1 MTTVEDF
8 PGGWTSFSA
17 QPFERSGLIGF
28 GVEHASATPHMS
40 SGAKAA
46 SKMET
51 TVTRE
56 EIDAKLERTEAR
68 VQATVADLKSEF
80 SKFDSGLTSFKSD
93 LKDELRSVDKRIEQ
107 IQGQMVLMQS
117 EVAQMRHSLPSK
129 GFLVGTAISIVA
141 VMIGLAAFGA
151 SQFGNGIMAA
161 SSSVS
166 QAVNAERL
174 AQNALDV
181 STQNAEQLKLISG
194 DIRTIATRLA
204 SERTEKP
211 GLKPQ
216 Q

>member
-1 MTTVEDF
+1 MTTFEDF
-8 PGGWTSFSA
+8 PGVWPGVSA
-17 QPFERSGLIGF
+17 QPVERSGLIGF
-28 GVEHASATPHMS
+28 GVEHPSATPHMS
-40 SGAKAA
+40 SASKAA

-68 VQATVADLKSEF
+68 VQATVADLKTEF
-80 SKFDSGLTSFKSD
+80 SKFESGLTSFKSD
-93 LKDELRSVDKRIEQ
+93 LKDEFRSVDKRIEA
-107 IQGQMVLMQS
+107 MQQ
-117 EVAQMRHSLPSK
+117 EMTQMRHSLPSK

-166 QAVNAERL
+166 QAVNAEKM
-174 AQNALDV
+174 AQNALEV
-181 STQNAEQLKLISG
+181 SNQNAEQLKLISG

-211 GLKPQ
+211 RSEQ

>member
-1 MTTVEDF
+1 MTTFEDF
-8 PGGWTSFSA
+8 PGMWPGVSA
-17 QPFERSGLIGF
+17 QPIERSGLIGF
-28 GVEHASATPHMS
+28 GGEHPGGTPYISSAF
-40 SGAKAA
+40 KAA

-80 SKFDSGLTSFKSD
+80 SKFESGLTSFKSD
-93 LKDELRSVDKRIEQ
+93 LKDELRSVDKRIED
-107 IQGQMVLMQS
+107 MHREM
-117 EVAQMRHSLPSK
+117 AQMRHSLPSK
-129 GFLVGTAISIVA
+129 GFIVGTAFSIVA
-141 VMIGLAAFGA
+141 VMTGLAAFGA

-166 QAVNAERL
+166 QAVNAEKL

-181 STQNAEQLKLISG
+181 SSQNAEQLKLISG
-194 DIRTIATRLA
+194 DIRAIATRIA

-211 GLKPQ
+211 QSEGQ
-216 Q
+216 